1 MNRNMEL
8 MKQTPILHKAV
19 MNMLLWNS
27 GIPDEDT
34 AMALAH
40 DEHPHA
46 PFVLPNELKID
57 G

>member
-1 MNRNMEL
+1 MRL
-8 MKQTPILHKAV
+8 MKHTPILHKAV

-27 GIPDEDT
+27 GIPDEYT

-40 DEHPHA
+40 DEHPNA
-46 PFVLPNELKID
+46 PLVLPAELKIN

>member
-1 MNRNMEL
+1 MNKNMQL

-19 MNMLLWNS
+19 LNMLLWNS
-27 GIPDEDT
+27 GVPDGLT
-34 AMALAH
+34 AMDLAH

-46 PFVLPNELKID
+46 PLVIPSEMRYN

>member
-1 MNRNMEL
+1 MEL

>member
-1 MNRNMEL
+1 MNKDMRL
-8 MKQTPILHKAV
+8 MRHTPILHKAV

-46 PFVLPNELKID
+46 PLVLPAELKIN